1 MGQGDAGAPKPHVTA
16 RMRIRVET
24 YAGHR
29 GAPMPRR
36 FYLGR
41 ARVGVAETIDQWYG
55 PDYRYIK
62 VKGENGNLYIL
73 RFHDVDENW
82 ELTMFKSVRAQSM
95 AAPPPLTKRK
105 M

>member
-1 MGQGDAGAPKPHVTA
+1 VGQDDAGAPGERLIA

-62 VKGENGNLYIL
+62 VKGEDGSLYIL
-73 RFHDVDENW
+73 RFHDVQESW

-95 AAPPPLTKRK
+95 AAPPPLTKRH